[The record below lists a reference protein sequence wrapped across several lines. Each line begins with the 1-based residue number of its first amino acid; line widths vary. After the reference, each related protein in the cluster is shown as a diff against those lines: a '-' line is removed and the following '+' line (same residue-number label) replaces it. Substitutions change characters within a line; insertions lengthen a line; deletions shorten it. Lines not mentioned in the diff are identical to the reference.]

1 MRAGIVFATA
11 LAAFVWTSATGAT
24 HAPPGTKLWAY
35 QANVPPTARIYQYDI
50 GTDTYEADCRPT
62 PSGNGRAIAFDPQ
75 DSNLWYAFIGPPDG
89 FIHKTTPPP
98 AVPKALFDPGG
109 NDTLAVTHDITGVP
123 NGTYLLT
130 DAGEFSTLD
139 LLQVADAASAAP
151 YSGPASVPPCTIVTA
166 FDPPVGV
173 TGIDLLDPPLNDLIA
188 TDQDL
193 VYDFGNA
200 PYLLPEAVMPA
211 FAGTGLEDISVGVP
225 GEVAAEPFMLV
236 LASPRP

>member
-1 MRAGIVFATA
+1 M
-11 LAAFVWTSATGAT
+11 
-24 HAPPGTKLWAY
+24 
-35 QANVPPTARIYQYDI
+35 
-50 GTDTYEADCRPT
+50 
-62 PSGNGRAIAFDPQ
+62 
-75 DSNLWYAFIGPPDG
+75 
-89 FIHKTTPPP
+89 
-98 AVPKALFDPGG
+98 
-109 NDTLAVTHDITGVP
+109 
-123 NGTYLLT
+123 
-130 DAGEFSTLD
+130 
-139 LLQVADAASAAP
+139 
-151 YSGPASVPPCTIVTA
+151 TA

-236 LASPRP
+236 RERL